1 MILLFGLLIFLA
13 GRSFFLP
20 GFADGISYYL
30 KPDFSKF
37 ASNDIFAT
45 LYAAIGQACFTLGI
59 GVGSLQIFGSYMNS
73 QKSILSE
80 TISIAVLD
88 TAVALLAGII
98 IFPACFSYN
107 VEPDS
112 GPGLIFVTLVSVFS
126 SMQYGIFWGG
136 LFFMFMLLAAM
147 STLIAIIENVV
158 GVSMDLFNCS
168 RVKAVAVNLIVI
180 LLCALPV
187 ILGFNVLK
195 DFHPLGGETVVL
207 DLYDFVLSQNILEI
221 GAIIYIVYTTYK
233 FGWGFDNYLKET
245 NTGVGVKLPALCRA
259 YFKFVL
265 PLVLIVLM
273 VKGYLSV
280 FGN

>member
-1 MILLFGLLIFLA
+1 
-13 GRSFFLP
+13 
-20 GFADGISYYL
+20 
-30 KPDFSKF
+30 
-37 ASNDIFAT
+37 
-45 LYAAIGQACFTLGI
+45 
-59 GVGSLQIFGSYMNS
+59 
-73 QKSILSE
+73 
-80 TISIAVLD
+80 
-88 TAVALLAGII
+88 
-98 IFPACFSYN
+98 
-107 VEPDS
+107 
-112 GPGLIFVTLVSVFS
+112 
-126 SMQYGIFWGG
+126 
-136 LFFMFMLLAAM
+136 MFMLLAAM

-158 GVSMDLFNCS
+158 GISMDLFNCS